1 MRAVTGP
8 LQTGTYI
15 VEPVS
20 ARGEFATLNK
30 DQSKVALTKNHQ
42 SDAVK
47 WSIEELG
54 NDVYRVRVKGSN
66 LTPIH
71 NLEEQNVTMGEGA
84 ASWIIREMD
93 VPGEYWLAL

>member
-47 WSIEELG
+47 VFDHFEIKL
-54 NDVYRVRVKGSN
+54 NAYLR
-66 LTPIH
+66 
-71 NLEEQNVTMGEGA
+71 
-84 ASWIIREMD
+84 
-93 VPGEYWLAL
+93 